1 MGQEKGNKAA
11 DGAARLRPDGARAIS
26 TPIA

>member
-11 DGAARLRPDGARAIS
+11 DDAARPRPDGAWAIS